1 MCAGRKVN
9 PYSCDLERMAENSGA
24 GRDTSAFKVS
34 WALNVWQTGV
44 KHSRAERSDPLCQ
57 PIGNELGA
65 WPTSHDS
72 VFYGPRRRMT
82 TGVPERNL
90 RQINKKRRKK
100 TKRSVKE
107 RKKRGEISIRSTH
120 THTQKLLGKQEALG
134 VVGGRLKGQRSG
146 LLLL

>member
-1 MCAGRKVN
+1 
-9 PYSCDLERMAENSGA
+9 MAENSGA
-24 GRDTSAFKVS
+24 GRDASAFKVS

-72 VFYGPRRRMT
+72 VFYGPRQRMT

-90 RQINKKRRKK
+90 RQINKNQDEKDQEKR
-100 TKRSVKE
+100 
-107 RKKRGEISIRSTH
+107 
-120 THTQKLLGKQEALG
+120 
-134 VVGGRLKGQRSG
+134 
-146 LLLL
+146 